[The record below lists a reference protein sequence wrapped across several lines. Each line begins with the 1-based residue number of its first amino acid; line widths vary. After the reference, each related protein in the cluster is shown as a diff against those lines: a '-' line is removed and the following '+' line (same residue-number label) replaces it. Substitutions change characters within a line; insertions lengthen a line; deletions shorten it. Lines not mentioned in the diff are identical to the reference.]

1 MVLARLVCMARTL
14 GAASLTFILTLSV
27 CAADVP
33 TSAIKTTT
41 PSNATKIST
50 GIYQAPS
57 NKGLPKNYPHQ
68 RLTVNSQEMPW
79 RTIGQVNVG
88 GRARC
93 SGVLIG
99 NNRVLTVAHCLWST
113 ISNDWVPARYV
124 HFLAGFDRGKYLAY
138 SKVKS
143 YTLAKNHSN
152 GHAINLNN
160 THLDWAIL
168 ELEKPVGEQLG
179 FLPLLNVEQ
188 AKKGQAVTL
197 AGYRGDRSEV
207 LTVQH
212 NCELLSLSVPRRVL
226 NHNCAVIG
234 GDSGGPLLT
243 QWKQGWA
250 VLGIQSL
257 EVMQGEK
264 VWGVAVAIHPKYF

>member
-1 MVLARLVCMARTL
+1 MAR
-14 GAASLTFILTLSV
+14 AIYVASVFAFLVLL
-27 CAADVP
+27 CC
-33 TSAIKTTT
+33 TSEASANPVSINTSDNTTIINT
-41 PSNATKIST
+41 ST
-50 GIYQAPS
+50 YQAPS
-57 NKGLPKNYPHQ
+57 NKGLPNNYPHQ
-68 RLTVNSQEMPW
+68 RLTVNSQKMPW

-113 ISNDWVPARYV
+113 ISDDWIPARYV
-124 HFLAGFDRGKYLAY
+124 HFLAGFDRGQYLAY
-138 SKVKS
+138 SKIKA
-143 YTLAKNHSN
+143 YKLAKNHSN
-152 GHAINLNN
+152 GHAINLKN

-168 ELEKPVGEQLG
+168 ELEKPVGEALG
-179 FLPLLNVEQ
+179 FLPLLRADQ
-188 AKKGQAVTL
+188 ATKGQAVSL
-197 AGYRGDRSEV
+197 AGYRGDRPEV

-212 NCELLSLSVPRRVL
+212 DCELLSVSIPRRVL

-257 EVMQGEK
+257 EVIQAEK
-264 VWGVAVAIHPKYF
+264 VWGVAVAIHPENY